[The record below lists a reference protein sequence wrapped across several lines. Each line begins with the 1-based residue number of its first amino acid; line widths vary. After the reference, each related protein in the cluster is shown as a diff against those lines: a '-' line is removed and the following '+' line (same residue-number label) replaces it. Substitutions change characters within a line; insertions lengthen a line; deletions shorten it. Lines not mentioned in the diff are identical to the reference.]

1 MTNKVVHQFNAK
13 TLGTSVLIAAIIMG
27 VGSQV
32 MLHNI
37 DKATAKQ
44 CANHDWP
51 KAADSIHK
59 EWCVTHGYKI

>member
-1 MTNKVVHQFNAK
+1 MTQRMA
-13 TLGTSVLIAAIIMG
+13 SCILISAIIMG

-32 MLHNI
+32 MLHTI

-44 CANHDWP
+44 CQAHDWP